1 MNKFSYFWRRGLWT
15 LGSLLMLSLL
25 SICILY
31 IYLENKLPDVETL
44 KSVQLQIPLR
54 IYTEDGLLIAEYGQ
68 KRRIPVQYK
77 NIPKPL
83 IDGILAT
90 EDQRFF
96 EHPGVDLLGLGRAA
110 LQLLKTGEK
119 AQGGST
125 ITMQVARNFF
135 LSRKKT
141 YLRKFNEILLAV
153 KIDREFSKE
162 KILELYLNKI
172 YLGNR
177 AYGVATAARVYYGKK
192 LSSLT
197 LAQMAMIAGLPQAP
211 SAQNPIANPKAAL
224 KRRNHVLS
232 RMLEENKITRD
243 EFIEAIHQ
251 PITAKYH
258 QKKVEVYAPYVAEMI
273 RQSLY
278 DHFGKNAYNNGYKV
292 YSTVNSTLQKAA
304 NDAVENSLLAYEK
317 RHGYKGPIKHYS
329 LLENTSPA
337 TLESL
342 LTDYPIVSDLIP
354 VIVTQVEENQLE
366 AYSKTKEAL
375 ILPYSSFE
383 WAFKGKKRDL
393 TLSSQFSIGDVIYLR
408 KTKYWELSQIP
419 EVEGALVSIAPE
431 NGAIKALV
439 GGFNFQKSKYNRVT
453 QAQRQPGSSFKPF
466 IYAAALNKGLSL
478 ASIINDAPLV
488 VDDPSLME
496 AWRPQN
502 HTKEFYGPTRLREG
516 LIRSRNLV
524 SIRVLELTGINYS
537 INFLKNFGFDEH
549 DLPKS
554 LSLALGSLT
563 LTPLQITKAY
573 SIIANGGY
581 AIEPYV
587 ISSIKKTNNRI
598 VLLAKP
604 KTVCNDCEAPKEEQA
619 ERVLTPEVT
628 YLIDSALK
636 DVVQNGTGRGAKV
649 LGRSD
654 LAGKTGTTN
663 SQLDAWFTGY
673 AGGLATSVW
682 VGFDKPR
689 TLNEYA
695 AKVALPIWVDYMKSA
710 LDGKELKLM
719 KQPNNMVTL
728 RINNSTGLRTTRLK
742 NSRFE
747 VFRKENIPEWEPN
760 ESQTTNSVAHE
771 SAPQKGIED
780 LF

>member
-1 MNKFSYFWRRGLWT
+1 
-15 LGSLLMLSLL
+15 
-25 SICILY
+25 
-31 IYLENKLPDVETL
+31 LPDVESL
-44 KSVQLQIPLR
+44 KTVQLQIPLR

-77 NIPKPL
+77 DIPQPL

-96 EHPGVDLLGLGRAA
+96 EHPGVDMFGLGRAA
-110 LQLLKTGEK
+110 LQLLKTGQK

-141 YLRKFNEILLAV
+141 YLRKFNEILLAI
-153 KIDREFSKE
+153 KIDRELPKE

-192 LSSLT
+192 LKNLT

-211 SAQNPIANPKAAL
+211 SSQNPIANPKAAL

-232 RMLEENKITRD
+232 RMLEEEKISK
-243 EFIEAIHQ
+243 EAFLEAIKQ

-278 DHFGKNAYNNGYKV
+278 EHFGKDAYNRGYKV
-292 YSTVNSTLQKAA
+292 YSTVNSQLQKAA
-304 NDAVENSLLAYEK
+304 NTAVEDSLLSYEK
-317 RHGYKGPIKHYS
+317 RHGYKGPVAKFKLQGNESNNGFDS
-329 LLENTSPA
+329 LLANF
-337 TLESL
+337 
-342 LTDYPIVSDLIP
+342 PIISDLIP
-354 VIVTQVEENQLE
+354 VLITDVNLENLQV
-366 AYSKTKEAL
+366 YSKTKELLSIPAQ
-375 ILPYSSFE
+375 SFK
-383 WAFKGKKRDL
+383 WAFPAREQTVKLNSKFSKGE
-393 TLSSQFSIGDVIYLR
+393 VIYLR
-408 KTKYWELSQIP
+408 KDRDWELAQIP
-419 EVEGALVSIAPE
+419 DVEGALVSITPT

-453 QAQRQPGSSFKPF
+453 QAKRQPGSSFKPF
-466 IYAAALNKGLSL
+466 IYAAALNKGLNL
-478 ASIINDAPLV
+478 ATIINDAPIV
-488 VDDPSLME
+488 VDDPSLVE
-496 AWRPQN
+496 AWRPHN
-502 HTKEFYGPTRLREG
+502 HNREFYGPTRLREG

-524 SIRVLELTGINYS
+524 SIRVLELTGIDYS
-537 INFLKNFGFDEH
+537 INFLKNFGFDAN
-549 DLPKS
+549 DLPRS

-573 SIIANGGY
+573 SVIANGGF
-581 AIEPYV
+581 AIDPYL
-587 ISSIKKTNNRI
+587 INTIKNSRNQLILT
-598 VLLAKP
+598 AKP
-604 KTVCNDCEAPKEEQA
+604 KTVCNDCVLPKEEQA
-619 ERVLTPEVT
+619 KRVIDPEVA
-628 YLIDSALK
+628 YLMDSALR
-636 DVVQNGTGRGAKV
+636 DVIQNGTGRGAKV
-649 LGRSD
+649 LARND

-682 VGFDKPR
+682 VGYDKPR

-695 AKVALPIWVDYMKSA
+695 AKVALPIWVSYMKAA
-710 LDGKELKLM
+710 LKDKAIQLL

-728 RINNSTGLRTTRLK
+728 RINNQSGLRTTRLE

-747 VFRKENIPEWEPN
+747 VFRKENVPDWEPS
-760 ESQTTNSVAHE
+760 EAQTNGKLVEDQS
-771 SAPQKGIED
+771 PQKTIED